1 MKNLTIAVISLVFFS
16 SVYGQDN
23 SVPFEKSIFKERKDE
38 FKIAVEHM
46 ESAEEIYVNYPPSM
60 WSQAID
66 GFEKAHAFNPK
77 NAPLNYKLGDCY
89 LHSNY
94 KTKSLKF
101 FQDAYKLNP
110 SIQQDIHFKLGRG
123 YHFSSMFEMALKEYK
138 IHLTKI
144 TGKEVEAEKKAT
156 NKLIRECNTAIE
168 MVKNPIRVWV
178 DNLGKKI
185 NSPYPDYAAQ
195 ISADESVIIYTSRRP
210 SEYSTEQIGGMY
222 NEDIYISKRD
232 ENWEWT
238 QGKLISERIN
248 VKDNDAISGLS
259 PDGNSLFV
267 YYHSG
272 KDGGNL
278 YQSQKT
284 EEGWSKPK
292 DLGKNVN
299 TNKSW
304 DTDASLSYD
313 GKRLYF
319 VSDKEGT
326 KGGRDIWYSDWDV
339 EKEMWGKS
347 TNLGAPI
354 NTEYD
359 EVGIF
364 MHPDGKTMYF
374 SSNGHKG
381 MGSFDIY
388 SSEMKEDSSWSEP
401 VNIGYPV
408 CTPDADVFFNVSAS
422 GIHGYYSSFRED
434 GEGEKDL
441 YMITFLGKP
450 KKPLLSG
457 EDNLIASITK
467 PVVEEIVQT
476 KLEVHVKNLSLLKGK
491 VLDAETKKPLLA
503 TVEMSDNTKGELLSD
518 FKTDSESGKF
528 LISLPAGKNYGIAV
542 KSDGYLFHSENF
554 DIPADAGYQEYE
566 KIILMKKVKVGQ
578 SIVLRNIFFDLDKYD
593 LKPESKTE
601 LDRLLQLLIDNP
613 TLEIEI
619 SGHTDT
625 QGSAG
630 YNQKLSE
637 DRAGAVVDFLVG
649 IGGIGRERFEF
660 KGVGEAEPM
669 ISDAEIA
676 KMKSRTQKEE
686 AHAQNRRTEFKILK
700 F

>member
-1 MKNLTIAVISLVFFS
+1 MKKLTIALLTLVFFS

-46 ESAEEIYVNYPPSM
+46 ENAEEIYENYPPSM

-66 GFEKAHAFNPK
+66 DFEKAYAFNPK

-89 LHSNY
+89 LNSNY
-94 KTKSLKF
+94 KSKSLKF

-123 YHFSSMFEMALKEYK
+123 YHLSSMFEMALKEYK

-144 TGKEVEAEKKAT
+144 TGKEIEAEKKLT

-178 DNLGKKI
+178 DNLGKNI
-185 NSPYPDYAAQ
+185 NSPFPDYAAQ

-222 NEDIYISKRD
+222 NEDIYISERD

-238 QGKLISERIN
+238 KGRLISDRIN

-326 KGGRDIWYSDWDV
+326 KGGRDIWYSDWDA

-388 SSEMKEDSSWSEP
+388 SSEMQADSSWSEP

-408 CTPDADVFFNVSAS
+408 STPDADVFFSVSAS

-467 PVVEEIVQT
+467 PIVEEIVQT
-476 KLEVHVKNLSLLKGK
+476 KLDVHVKNLSLLKGK

-503 TVEMSDNTKGELLSD
+503 TVEMSDNSKGELLSN
-518 FKTDSESGKF
+518 FKTESESGKF

-542 KSDGYLFHSENF
+542 KSEGYLFHSENF

-566 KIILMKKVKVGQ
+566 KVILMKKVKVGE
-578 SIVLRNIFFDLDKYD
+578 SIVLRNIFFDLDKYE

-625 QGSAG
+625 QGSAA

-660 KGVGEAEPM
+660 KGVGEAQPI

-676 KMKSRTQKEE
+676 KMKSKSQKEE